1 MSKPAKKRSTAEKV
15 VWRIALGLFALLVLS
30 LFVDHPTVLIATG
43 LVAGWIMFLVH
54 VPARMEINPAAIATG
69 IGCLIGVLLIGH
81 LLARWLWRETRAA
94 ADGSTWRLRWTLAS
108 VALFIVMFV
117 CGIGA
122 TGAVHQATWM
132 ARSPKPLFYYPSRET
147 ANRVKCG
154 SNMRQLGHALTLYA
168 QAHGGKLPD
177 SLAALLHDDDVPAAT
192 HVCPSSNAEPP
203 FGSTVAERIARYDGQ
218 HSSYVYHGRGLTL
231 PLPEDRPILC
241 EPLLN
246 HQGDGANILFG
257 DLHVEWTPP
266 DQVANAMSAMR

>member
-1 MSKPAKKRSTAEKV
+1 MTTSPKPRSAWERNIWWAV
-15 VWRIALGLFALLVLS
+15 LGLFLLLVLTV
-30 LFVDHPTVLIATG
+30 FVDHPSVLIAG
-43 LVAGWIMFLVH
+43 GIIVGWIAFLIR
-54 VPARMEINPAAIATG
+54 VPTRIELNPSAVATG
-69 IGCLIGVLLIGH
+69 IGCLIGVVILGH
-81 LLARWLWRETRAA
+81 LLARWLWRQTRAA
-94 ADGSTWRLRWTLAS
+94 GDDSAWRWRWTLAS
-108 VALFIVMFV
+108 VALFVAMFV

-132 ARSPKPLFYYPSRET
+132 ARSPARLFHYPSRET

-177 SLAALLHDDDVPAAT
+177 SLATLLHDDDVPAAV

-203 FGSTVAERIARYDGQ
+203 FGATVAERIAKYDGQ

-266 DQVANAMSAMR
+266 DQVANAMSALR